1 MTTAGV
7 GRQSGSNVLAVTATS
22 GARLA
27 PGFALGDYKVGQP
40 MFHLRIADAYR
51 GEGPKGVATLYVVHA
66 KIAANP
72 AVRDAIIAGTRAAA
86 ALPEHKHLVRTLAA
100 GLTGDI
106 LWIATEEVDGSLVR
120 DLLIK
125 KKSAGSAGLGS
136 RAAGNLISG
145 VAAALAEVHHG
156 ALADESIAVNRTG
169 RVRVVDL
176 ALGLGTVAAMQHG
189 LIPQGSYVAPEVLAG
204 GAPNGASDVYG
215 IGSMLYQTLV
225 GNPLERG
232 GPRPSEVVN
241 GLNSQIDEIV
251 ARACHRDPEK
261 RFGRADVLGEVVA
274 EGLTK
279 GGAMMT
285 SAVPLLDK
293 APELGAQVSL
303 ASEIHAQ
310 SMPGIAVPTE
320 AQLAGDTRA
329 PTPVDRV
336 LASALA
342 DTTEKWLVNKNKMDY
357 GPFSLADVLKQIE
370 KGDIQ
375 HGAIIMD
382 KDSGA
387 RMKVDD
393 HPLLGPLVDQAKQK
407 RDDARRAQAEVA
419 VQGRDKKRG
428 VLLYALIALGL
439 CGIGAA
445 VYFVIDTMSASK
457 QEKVAALEAPE
468 KSDLKV
474 KVSEP
479 KKPPPAK
486 RTGGGRRTNAGGN
499 FTKGSEDLSLNMSD
513 DSDEGSETLD
523 MGRVYQTYSRYGGQL
538 GGCLA
543 STGEGQ
549 ANIYINIDG
558 PSGRVAF
565 VRINGK
571 QAGPL
576 YGCLNR
582 VLRGMQFPS
591 IKGPRTRAE
600 FDISM

>member
-7 GRQSGSNVLAVTATS
+7 GRQSGSNLLAVTQSS
-22 GARLA
+22 GARLP

-40 MFHLRIADAYR
+40 MFPLRIADAYR
-51 GEGPKGVATLYVVHA
+51 GEGPKGVATLYVIHA

-72 AVRDAIIAGTRAAA
+72 VVRDAIIAGTRAAA

-100 GLTGDI
+100 GLTGEI
-106 LWIATEEVDGSLVR
+106 LWIATEDVDGSLVR
-120 DLLIK
+120 DLLSK
-125 KKSAGSAGLGS
+125 KKSAGSGGLGS

-204 GAPNGASDVYG
+204 GAPTGASDVYG
-215 IGSMLYQTLV
+215 IGSLLYQALV
-225 GNPLERG
+225 GAPLERG

-303 ASEIHAQ
+303 ASEIHAAQ
-310 SMPGIAVPTE
+310 SMPGIALPTD
-320 AQLAGDTRA
+320 AQLAGAAT
-329 PTPVDRV
+329 VDRA

-342 DTTEKWLVNKNKMDY
+342 DTTEKWLVNKQKMDY

-428 VLLYALIALGL
+428 VLLYVLIALGL

-457 QEKVAALEAPE
+457 QEKIAALEAPE

-479 KKPPPAK
+479 KKPPPGK
-486 RTGGGRRTNAGGN
+486 RTGGRRTGGAGGN

-558 PSGRVAF
+558 PSGRVGF

-571 QAGPL
+571 QGGPL

-582 VLRGMQFPS
+582 VLRGMQFPP